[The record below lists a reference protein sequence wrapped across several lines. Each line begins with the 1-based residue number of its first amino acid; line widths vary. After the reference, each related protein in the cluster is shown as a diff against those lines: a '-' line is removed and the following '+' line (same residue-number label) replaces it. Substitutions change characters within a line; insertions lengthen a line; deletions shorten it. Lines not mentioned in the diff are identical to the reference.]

1 MTPRIAYEQGLIL
14 TGEREHRH
22 IAYDENFILATYP
35 TTSKSTAKIQAGR
48 GIKLHYL
55 YYWSEAF
62 RNPEIEGT
70 SVPVRYDP
78 FDVSVAY
85 AYVQG
90 RWVKCISQY
99 YSIFEGRTEKELV
112 LAAQE
117 MKQQAKLTNRKIV
130 ISALRLAD
138 FLHSVQKHEALLL
151 QRLRDLEGK
160 NVLNALALEPTTKS
174 SVRLTSTQIFPLSS
188 YDSPITFS
196 EVKTQS
202 IPPKVELSSLPI
214 FEEYR

>member
-1 MTPRIAYEQGLIL
+1 MLAYEQGLIL

-22 IAYDENFILATYP
+22 IAYDEDFILATHP

-48 GIKLHYL
+48 GFKLHYL

-70 SVPVRYDP
+70 SVPIRYDP

-99 YSIFEGRTEKELV
+99 YSTFSGRTEKELL

-117 MKQQAKLTNRKIV
+117 MKQQAKLTNKTIV

-138 FLHSVQKHEALLL
+138 FLHNVQQHEALLL
-151 QRLRDLEGK
+151 QRLRDLETK
-160 NVLNALALEPTTKS
+160 NVLDLLASESTTNSKS
-174 SVRLTSTQIFPLSS
+174 KLTSNPISPLSS
-188 YDSPITFS
+188 YDSPITLK

-202 IPPKVELSSLPI
+202 IPQKVELSSLPI